1 MKWRSIFFGVG
12 ERGAFVQ
19 ILGGHRIGGDS
30 LHDGKG
36 EVQQGAGVEDVG
48 LCWSDAGAVVVGADE
63 EAVDDFGEEAIGPVG
78 LCAFTRGVDFFHGA
92 PDAAAML
99 DDRDFVMGDAF
110 VGEVGDVL
118 DVVE

>member
-63 EAVDDFGEEAIGPVG
+63 EAVDDFGEEAIGQ
-78 LCAFTRGVDFFHGA
+78 LACAPSLEVSTSSMARQTRRPCSMTGTS
-92 PDAAAML
+92 
-99 DDRDFVMGDAF
+99 
-110 VGEVGDVL
+110 
-118 DVVE
+118 